1 MRLASCTLVSV
12 LCQETNIY
20 KLQGLKLYM
29 QYEWDSR
36 GRVINWSDS
45 NFICTIRDGF
55 NELKNLLEGDAYRR
69 KSAGDDSVL
78 HMEDVWQDHLK
89 DKMQEEGY
97 RKMLE
102 VVIQNKFVQCGEG
115 QVSTVSL
122 QSKTP

>member
-1 MRLASCTLVSV
+1 
-12 LCQETNIY
+12 
-20 KLQGLKLYM
+20 M

-45 NFICTIRDGF
+45 NFICSIRDGF
-55 NELKNLLEGDAYRR
+55 SELKSLLEGDAYRL
-69 KSAGDDSVL
+69 KSGGDDSVL

-102 VVIQNKFVQCGEG
+102 VIVQNKFVQCGEG
-115 QVSTVSL
+115 QVSTIPL
-122 QSKTP
+122 QPNVLYTIYYQCLC